1 MEERK
6 MSERKSNRLETIT
19 FEKNRA
25 GRKVLVPFFTAC
37 YPDRDKFVEL
47 LLAAQE
53 AGADLIEIGLPFSDP
68 IADGRYIQHSS
79 DWVLER
85 GFSLKSF
92 LEFMPE
98 FKKEIKVPLV
108 FMSYLNPVYRF
119 GFKAFADKLAEHEID
134 GVIFADLPC
143 EELEFL
149 DGIFRA
155 AGISVIL
162 MVAPNTSFPRMKQIV
177 LASEGFIYLVSRY
190 GVTGPGEKF
199 DPNLEEKVSQIKS
212 ITSKPVYSGF
222 GIYKPEQAAWL
233 ARKVDGIIVG
243 SALIKIMMGRE
254 KDFKTEEISGFL
266 LELKKATGEI

>member
-1 MEERK
+1 MSARK
-6 MSERKSNRLETIT
+6 RNKLESIT

-37 YPDRDKFVEL
+37 YPDRDKFIEL
-47 LLAAQE
+47 LLAAQA

-68 IADGRYIQHSS
+68 MADGRYIQHSS
-79 DWVLER
+79 EWVLER

-92 LEFMPE
+92 LSFLSE

-134 GVIFADLPC
+134 GVIFADLPG

-149 DGIFRA
+149 DGTFRA

-162 MVAPNTSFPRMKQIV
+162 MVAPNTSFHRMKQIV

-254 KDFKTEEISGFL
+254 QEFKTEEISGFL